1 MYLRDKSGF
10 GEAFAA
16 AIFKASKNQKLPLS
30 RFVKAFPDLIYY
42 IVSRLSGLIPRI
54 SVTNTFVT

>member
-16 AIFKASKNQKLPLS
+16 AIFKASKDQELPLS

-42 IVSRLSGLIPRI
+42 IVSKPSGFVSKMSMTDI
-54 SVTNTFVT
+54 FVT